1 MKEKQNTAFQ
11 ALNEVPLKIS
21 AVLGETNMTIEQL
34 MKCTQGTIIEL
45 EKKVGDA
52 VDIYVN
58 GKIIAKGEIVIVG
71 EKIGITLTEIAK

>member
-1 MKEKQNTAFQ
+1 MKDKQEFK
-11 ALNEVPLKIS
+11 ALNDVPLKVS
-21 AVLGETNMTIEQL
+21 AVLGETSMTIEQL

-45 EKKVGDA
+45 EKQVGEA

>member
-1 MKEKQNTAFQ
+1 MKEKQETSFKV
-11 ALNEVPLKIS
+11 LNEVPLKVS
-21 AVLGETNMTIEQL
+21 AVLGETSMTVEEL

-45 EKKVGDA
+45 EKQVGEA

-58 GKIIAKGEIVIVG
+58 GKIVAKGEIVIVG